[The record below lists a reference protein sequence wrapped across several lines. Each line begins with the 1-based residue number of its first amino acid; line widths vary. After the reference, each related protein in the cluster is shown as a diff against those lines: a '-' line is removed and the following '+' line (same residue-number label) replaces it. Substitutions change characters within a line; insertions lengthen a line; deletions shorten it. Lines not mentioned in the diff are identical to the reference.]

1 MLLLYSGVVMATV
14 TDLSPIV
21 VLHMTNR
28 MLTMYIDFDI
38 ERRVSYFTVTEPY
51 LLAMV
56 NKNKSSNHDSLFEY
70 LTLVVVN
77 LYHSFGYTKPV
88 T

>member
-21 VLHMTNR
+21 VLHMINR

-38 ERRVSYFTVTEPY
+38 EKRVSYFTVTERIY
-51 LLAMV
+51 
-56 NKNKSSNHDSLFEY
+56 
-70 LTLVVVN
+70 
-77 LYHSFGYTKPV
+77 
-88 T
+88 

>member
-21 VLHMTNR
+21 VLHMTTR

-77 LYHSFGYTKPV
+77 LYHSFGYI
-88 T
+88 

>member
-51 LLAMV
+51 LLAMT
-56 NKNKSSNHDSLFEY
+56 NHPIMILCLSI
-70 LTLVVVN
+70 
-77 LYHSFGYTKPV
+77 
-88 T
+88 